1 MLGIDLDKI
10 LRPIEE
16 NMKIF
21 VSKLDRVIELLEEV
35 SKKLDDTTS

>member
-35 SKKLDDTTS
+35 SKKLDEEN

>member
-21 VSKLDRVIELLEEV
+21 VAKLDRVIELLEEV